1 MSRNMN
7 MPDREWSKNMWA
19 RIAALIDGQGQ
30 AIAGAIKAV
39 TFNGGNVPP
48 DATGR
53 VTLTE
58 TDPTVPAWAKAS
70 SKPTYTAQEVG
81 ALPSSTAIP
90 SKTSDLTNDGDGDS
104 PFATL
109 DDIPATSAP
118 DVSQA
123 TGVLRVENGG
133 TSSTDKDS
141 ARHMLDAAGSLR
153 YGYGQ
158 FLNERELYLALV
170 SDVSI
175 EDAPRN
181 IDMDGTITYLL
192 TGHKCSGRF
201 NGIIKYVYEA
211 GGSIPNPRYPFVY
224 FGMLTYSHAYME
236 IIYGLSIFVPEG
248 TGASVTASVY
258 QVTGTAL

>member
-53 VTLTE
+53 VTMTE

-90 SKTSDLTNDGDGDS
+90 SKTSDLTNDGDGTS
-104 PFATL
+104 AFATL
-109 DDIPATSAP
+109 ADIPATSAP

-123 TGVLRVENGG
+123 TGVLRLEHGG
-133 TSSTDKDS
+133 TGYSTADG
-141 ARHMLDAAGSLR
+141 ARHHLKAAGGLWYSTAYALDIDTLFSSLI
-153 YGYGQ
+153 
-158 FLNERELYLALV
+158 
-170 SDVSI
+170 SDVSG
-175 EDAPRN
+175 E
-181 IDMDGTITYLL
+181 TIPQTIHMEREVMFML
-192 TGHKCSGRF
+192 TAHKCSRRF
-201 NGIIKYVYEA
+201 VGVIKYVSDA
-211 GGSIPNPRYPFVY
+211 QSSSGTYPFAYHGMTFNGSY
-224 FGMLTYSHAYME
+224 FVF
-236 IIYGLSIFVPEG
+236 IYGVSWFSTEG
-248 TGASVTASVY
+248 GVTTVTASVY
-258 QVTGTAL
+258 EVTGTAL